1 MRDLWDITGPSGPS
15 GTQKKGAGRTSLQ
28 VRGAADE
35 SKSGEESWF
44 AELIEGPLAW
54 DEEVGK
60 E

>member
-1 MRDLWDITGPSGPS
+1 M
-15 GTQKKGAGRTSLQ
+15 Q

-44 AELIEGPLAW
+44 AELIEGALAW

-60 E
+60 